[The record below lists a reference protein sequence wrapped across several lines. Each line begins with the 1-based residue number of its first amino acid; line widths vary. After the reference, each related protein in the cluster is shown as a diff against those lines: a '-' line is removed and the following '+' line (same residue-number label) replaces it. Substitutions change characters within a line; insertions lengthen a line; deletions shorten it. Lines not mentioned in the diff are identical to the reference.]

1 MAMCE
6 LRTRKVQHRAPD
18 DTSVHSEKHFLIAT
32 FARTDIC
39 IRIRIFQ
46 ALCNGVSDDAMK
58 SFGLIPFDH
67 DARRCLLRAGN
78 RTDFT

>member
-1 MAMCE
+1 MS
-6 LRTRKVQHRAPD
+6 LGQVSGVRQLFV
-18 DTSVHSEKHFLIAT
+18 LI
-32 FARTDIC
+32 R
-39 IRIRIFQ
+39 
-46 ALCNGVSDDAMK
+46 CNGVSDVAMK